1 VPEHWSELH
10 RRGNRRGL
18 RSAFVAGAW
27 ARRWID
33 NRGSTN
39 VWLGLDPCVPLR
51 SGESTPWDSDRMVL
65 WLDRVLLIR
74 DVDRTIIS
82 AYWLEVWVVLILA
95 LLFRSDGLGGL
106 IPF

>member
-1 VPEHWSELH
+1 
-10 RRGNRRGL
+10 
-18 RSAFVAGAW
+18 
-27 ARRWID
+27 
-33 NRGSTN
+33 
-39 VWLGLDPCVPLR
+39 
-51 SGESTPWDSDRMVL
+51 MVL